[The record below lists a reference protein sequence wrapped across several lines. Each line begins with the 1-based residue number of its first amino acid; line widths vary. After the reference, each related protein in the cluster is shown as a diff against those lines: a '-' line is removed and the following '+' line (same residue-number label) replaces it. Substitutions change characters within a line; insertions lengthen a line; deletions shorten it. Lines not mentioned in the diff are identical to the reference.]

1 MWSNEDFNIHRQA
14 IPAYELK
21 TAPDGTA
28 GGFSSWDICYDRGFS
43 LSADGTR
50 RDIAFPHR
58 HPHLEI
64 FWVRQGQ
71 ATLCLDVESVEIRGP
86 CLVIV
91 GPGEVHAWEE
101 TWEIAASVV
110 SVDAAFISQS
120 NFHLAFGSVALL
132 LEQAGRRSL
141 ALDPAENALVGN
153 FFSLIRP
160 GADSPNFER
169 REVLKALLLVLF
181 NGVARLRPGPGDK
194 VRAATPS
201 TVTRDFKSALR
212 SECPRLTTVK
222 EYAGYLKV
230 SRSFLHKS
238 VLRDSGRPPSDLIRD
253 RLLLEAKRLLRHTS
267 ESPAEIGR
275 RLGFSGGGYFSAY
288 FQRHTQ
294 RSLNDFRLQSDA

>member
-1 MWSNEDFNIHRQA
+1 MWSSQNFHIRPEA
-14 IPAYELK
+14 IPLYQLRSADDRAAE
-21 TAPDGTA
+21 
-28 GGFSSWDICYDRGFS
+28 GFSSWEICYDRGYCT
-43 LSADGTR
+43 AEDGSR
-50 RDIAFPHR
+50 RDIAFSHR
-58 HPHLEI
+58 HPHFEI

-71 ATLCLDVESVEIRGP
+71 ATLSLDFESIEVRGP
-86 CLVIV
+86 CLMIV
-91 GPGEVHAWEE
+91 GPGEVHAWQQ
-101 TWEIAASVV
+101 TREITGSVV
-110 SVDAAFISQS
+110 MVDAAFMAQS

-141 ALDPAENALVGN
+141 ALNPAENALVGN

-194 VRAATPS
+194 FRAATLSP
-201 TVTRDFKSALR
+201 VTRDFQSALR

-238 VLRDSGRPPSDLIRD
+238 VLRDTGRPPSDLIRD

-288 FQRHTQ
+288 FQSHTQ
-294 RSLNDFRLQSDA
+294 RSLNDFRLQSRA